1 MEESKE
7 NLEKDETEIKEEV
20 GKVEEKSES
29 KTEKK
34 KGFRINGVSIWRIF
48 VYFAIYSFLGFF
60 VESAY
65 GVLTKGQLESRQS
78 FLYGPFCGIY
88 GVGAVIMIVAL
99 QRVKSEKKWKMF
111 LGGFIVGSVT
121 EYVVSLLGEL
131 LFNVKWWDY
140 SDMFLNV
147 GGRICLFFSLMWGFL
162 AIFLIGKINPQID
175 RFIEFMKRKFSY
187 GKLKFV
193 TAIITLFLFL
203 DFCVTAFALVCF
215 NVRMVVEHDI
225 NISNRASVEET
236 YHKIYDNEALSEIIY
251 KFFNDKKM
259 IRTFPNLK
267 IEDQDGNIIYFDYL
281 LPDIQPYYFKVNLGI

>member
-1 MEESKE
+1 MEESKDD
-7 NLEKDETEIKEEV
+7 LEKKVKGKKENQENQ
-20 GKVEEKSES
+20 EEKR
-29 KTEKK
+29 
-34 KGFRINGVSIWRIF
+34 GFRINGVSVWRIF
-48 VYFAIYSFLGFF
+48 AYFALYSFIGFF
-60 VESAY
+60 LETLY
-65 GVLTKGQLESRQS
+65 GLLTKGQLESRQS

-99 QRVKSEKKWKMF
+99 QQVKTEKKWKLF

-140 SDMFLNV
+140 SNMFLNI

-175 RFIEFMKRKFSY
+175 RFIEFMKRKFGY
-187 GKLKFV
+187 GKLKV
-193 TAIITLFLFL
+193 ATAVITLLLFL
-203 DFCVTAFALVCF
+203 DFCVTAFALVAF

-236 YHKIYDNEALSEIIY
+236 YHDIYGNEKLSEIIY
-251 KFFNDKKM
+251 KYFSDKKM

-267 IEDQDGNIIYFDYL
+267 IEDKDGNIIYFDSL
-281 LPDIQPYYFKVNLGI
+281 LPEIQAYYFKLNLKI